1 MSQLPPPGWY
11 PDADTRFQRWWD
23 GLRWTDAVRPLAP
36 SLPVAGPPP
45 TNGLAT
51 ASLAAGVVAAAVVV
65 LALTLGGGVDPL
77 LALLILVGV
86 GLSVG
91 LGIPALIRA
100 GVLPQHLGRARAVW
114 GICLGAGA
122 LLGCV
127 LAVALVFGG
136 TGVDGGTNA
145 LGAEECPAAAAA

>member
-36 SLPVAGPPP
+36 SAPVAGPPP
-45 TNGLAT
+45 TNGFAT
-51 ASLAAGVVAAAVVV
+51 ASLAAGLVAAAVVV
-65 LALTLGGGVDPL
+65 LALATGGVDPL

-86 GLSVG
+86 GLAVG

-100 GVLPQHLGRARAVW
+100 DRLAPHTGRARAIW
-114 GICLGAGA
+114 GICLGGGA
-122 LLGCV
+122 LVVGV
-127 LAVALVFGG
+127 LVVALVFGSAP
-136 TGVDGGTNA
+136 VNGGSNA
-145 LGAEECPAAAAA
+145 DAVVTAATTA